1 MNAID
6 QAYQDC
12 RRAVAA
18 LDFEKANA
26 HWRNYVALLHAQMN
40 SPAGGGSE
48 TPAARDGDQLRSHDG
63 AAVTP
68 PPSSQG
74 PGAGNLPEG
83 DPV

>member
-1 MNAID
+1 MNEIV
-6 QAYQDC
+6 QAYEDC
-12 RRAVAA
+12 RRAVGA

-26 HWRNYVALLHAQMN
+26 HWRNYVALLNAQMK
-40 SPAGGGSE
+40 SPAGGGSN

-74 PGAGNLPEG
+74 PGAGDSIPG
-83 DPV
+83 DAA